1 MKKLNNYCFK
11 CLSTELLLLG
21 GSDIFCSVCHL
32 VFEDKDTLEYIEFH
46 ADNPIEKKYYSM
58 GSWNFHMM
66 LRVLYSWL
74 VRINKVFNI
83 NEFYIESEYAEYDDD
98 IVDKTI
104 VKTSSG
110 GIYTYDELIN
120 GLFINTINGSNEE
133 KYDFIDMTRNK
144 NNDNYRTI
152 TMTVY
157 CKLKNSNVRYN
168 LADFTIIQE
177 NYQNKNLY
185 FEDWNLLTVN
195 SNAYFEGAYRD
206 LRVAFNKHN

>member
-32 VFEDKDTLEYIEFH
+32 VFQDKDTFEYIEYH
-46 ADNPIEKKYYSM
+46 ANNPIDKKYYSM

-66 LRVLYSWL
+66 LRVLYGWL

-104 VKTSSG
+104 VKTSADG
-110 GIYTYDELIN
+110 LCTFDEVIKKLYR
-120 GLFINTINGSNEE
+120 NTRNGSNEE

-157 CKLKNSNVRYN
+157 CKLKNSNIRYN
-168 LADFTIIQE
+168 LADFTIIRDTYE
-177 NYQNKNLY
+177 NHNLY

-195 SNAYFEGAYRD
+195 SNAFFEGSYRD
-206 LRVAFNKHN
+206 LRVAFNKQN

>member
-1 MKKLNNYCFK
+1 MKKLSNYCFK

-32 VFEDKDTLEYIEFH
+32 VFQDKDTLEYIEFH
-46 ADNPIEKKYYSM
+46 ADNPIDKKYYSM

-66 LRVLYSWL
+66 LRVLYGWL

-98 IVDKTI
+98 IVDKNI
-104 VKTSSG
+104 VKTSAC
-110 GIYTYDELIN
+110 GIYTYDEVIN
-120 GLFINTINGSNEE
+120 GLFINTRNGSNEE

-152 TMTVY
+152 TITVY

-168 LADFTIIQE
+168 LADFTIIRDTYE
-177 NYQNKNLY
+177 NHNLY

-195 SNAYFEGAYRD
+195 SNAFFEGSYRD
-206 LRVAFNKHN
+206 LKVAFNKHN